1 MKNKGSQEGFYK
13 LLSSVLVISDG
24 PLSFLI
30 LSSVLVISDGP
41 LSFLTH
47 LLCEWFFKDLK
58 EVGWDRGEEK
68 WGKRSGGRE
77 VGKGNGWI
85 LT

>member
-13 LLSSVLVISDG
+13 L
-24 PLSFLI
+24 

-58 EVGWDRGEEK
+58 EVGWGGGGEAK
-68 WGKRSGGRE
+68 WGKGMDGY
-77 VGKGNGWI
+77 
-85 LT
+85 